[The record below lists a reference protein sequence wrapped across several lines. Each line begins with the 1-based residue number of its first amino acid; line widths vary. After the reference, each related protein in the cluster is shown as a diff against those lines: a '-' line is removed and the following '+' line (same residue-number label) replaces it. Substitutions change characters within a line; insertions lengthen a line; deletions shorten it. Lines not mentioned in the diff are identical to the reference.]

1 MEAGFGIAGPASVV
15 QVFAEKE
22 DGMQYQWKRKVNPV
36 CIILL
41 TLLFAHG
48 ATCWTQNLKDSPA
61 RQTGAAT
68 AGNVEDWNSLQL
80 TNGALTPE
88 PPLLGEKDDF
98 PQFTREL
105 LQVKWRRGDPIDL
118 YVIRPK
124 GVSNPPVILYLYTYP
139 SETDRFRNND
149 YCARV
154 TKDGFA
160 AIGFVSALT
169 GHRYQ
174 NRPMKEWFVSELPE
188 ALGTSVHDVQMILN
202 YLSTR
207 ADLDMSKVGMFG
219 EGSGGTIAILSAAV
233 DPRIKT
239 VDVLDPWGDW
249 PDWMAK
255 SELIPEEER
264 PNYVK
269 PEFLKKVAA
278 FDPVQWLPRL
288 NSQHVRIQ
296 QVMDDAVTP
305 KLAKE
310 RISSVAPAGAQVV
323 QYDSTRDFFGAVSG
337 GRIFQWAKE
346 QLKPAPLKP
355 AAIQAAQKPGVRA
368 VESGRD

>member
-1 MEAGFGIAGPASVV
+1 MEAGFRMAGACLHR
-15 QVFAEKE
+15 ARIRGKE
-22 DGMQYQWKRKVNPV
+22 GGMQYLWKGKVNRL

-41 TLLFAHG
+41 TLLFAG
-48 ATCWTQNLKDSPA
+48 SATCWTQELKASPA
-61 RQTGAAT
+61 YQSGAT
-68 AGNVEDWNSLQL
+68 PGEVEDWNSLL
-80 TNGALTPE
+80 LADGELTPE
-88 PPLLGEKDDF
+88 RPLLGEKDEL

-105 LQVKWRRGDPIDL
+105 LQVKWRQGDPIDL

-124 GVSNPPVILYLYTYP
+124 AVINPPVILYLYSYP
-139 SETDRFRNND
+139 SETDRFRNDD

-160 AIGFVSALT
+160 AVGFVSALT

-174 NRPMKEWFVSELPE
+174 NRPMKQWFVSELPE
-188 ALGTSVHDVQMILN
+188 ALGSSVHDVQMILN

-207 ADLDMSKVGMFG
+207 SDVDMSKVGMFG

-239 VDVLDPWGDW
+239 LDLLDPWGDW

-255 SELIPEEER
+255 SELIPQEER
-264 PNYVK
+264 PNYMK
-269 PEFLKKVAA
+269 PEFLKKVAT

-288 NSQHVRIQ
+288 NSQQVRIQ
-296 QVMDDAVTP
+296 QVMDDSVTP
-305 KLAKE
+305 KAAKE
-310 RISSVAPAGAQVV
+310 RIESVAPGGAQVV
-323 QYDSTRDFFGAVSG
+323 RYDSTRDFFGAVSE
-337 GRIFQWAKE
+337 GRIFQWSKE

-355 AAIQAAQKPGVRA
+355 PAIQAAQKPGVRA

>member
-1 MEAGFGIAGPASVV
+1 METGFGIAGACLCR
-15 QVFAEKE
+15 ARIRGKE
-22 DGMQYQWKRKVNPV
+22 DGMQYLWKRKVNPL
-36 CIILL
+36 CMILL
-41 TLLFAHG
+41 SLLFAHG
-48 ATCWTQNLKDSPA
+48 ATCWTQNLKTSPA
-61 RQTGAAT
+61 RQTGAAI
-68 AGNVEDWNSLQL
+68 AGNVEDWNSLLL

-88 PPLLGEKDDF
+88 PPLLGEKDDL

-139 SETDRFRNND
+139 SESDRFRNDD
-149 YCARV
+149 YGARL

-174 NRPMKEWFVSELPE
+174 NRPMKEWLVSELPE

-207 ADLDMSKVGMFG
+207 GDLDMSKVGMFG

-255 SELIPEEER
+255 SDLIPEVER

-269 PEFLKKVAA
+269 PEFLQKVAA

-296 QVMDDAVTP
+296 QVLDDAVTP

-310 RISSVAPAGAQVV
+310 RINSAAPPDAQVV
-323 QYDSTRDFFGAVSG
+323 RYDSTRDFFGAISG

-346 QLKPAPLKP
+346 QLKPAPPKP
-355 AAIQAAQKPGVRA
+355 SAIQASQKSGVRA

>member
-1 MEAGFGIAGPASVV
+1 MAGACLHRARIRR
-15 QVFAEKE
+15 KE
-22 DGMQYQWKRKVNPV
+22 DGMQYQWRRKVNQL
-36 CIILL
+36 CIISLILL
-41 TLLFAHG
+41 CTG
-48 ATCWTQNLKDSPA
+48 SATCWTQTLKTNPA
-61 RQTGAAT
+61 HQGGAT
-68 AGNVEDWNSLQL
+68 AGKVEDWNSLL
-80 TNGALTPE
+80 LADGELTPE
-88 PPLLGEKDDF
+88 RPLLGEKDDL

-105 LQVKWRRGDPIDL
+105 LQVKWRSGDPIDL

-124 GVSNPPVILYLYTYP
+124 AVTNPPVILYLYSYP
-139 SETDRFRNND
+139 SETDRFRNDD

-160 AIGFVSALT
+160 AVGFVSALT

-174 NRPMKEWFVSELPE
+174 NRPMKQWFVSELPE

-207 ADLDMSKVGMFG
+207 SDLDMSKVGMFG

-239 VDVLDPWGDW
+239 LDLLDPWGDW

-255 SELIPEEER
+255 SEIIPAEER

-269 PEFLKKVAA
+269 PEFLQKVAA
-278 FDPVQWLPRL
+278 LDPVQWLPRL
-288 NSQHVRIQ
+288 NSQAVRIQ
-296 QVMDDAVTP
+296 QVMDDSVTP
-305 KLAKE
+305 KAAKE
-310 RISSVAPAGAQVV
+310 RIESAAPRGAQAVR
-323 QYDSTRDFFGAVSG
+323 YDSTHDFFGAVSG
-337 GRIFQWAKE
+337 GRIFQWSKE
-346 QLKPAPLKP
+346 QLKPAPPKP
-355 AAIQAAQKPGVRA
+355 PAIQASQKPGVRA

>member
-1 MEAGFGIAGPASVV
+1 LDLENSL
-15 QVFAEKE
+15 EKRI
-22 DGMQYQWKRKVNPV
+22 GMQYLWKRKVNRL
-36 CIILL
+36 CIVSL
-41 TLLFAHG
+41 TMLFALS
-48 ATCWTQNLKDSPA
+48 ATSWTQELKASSTQ
-61 RQTGAAT
+61 QTGAAS
-68 AGNVEDWNSLQL
+68 NVEDWNSLSL
-80 TNGALTPE
+80 ADRALTPE

-124 GVSNPPVILYLYTYP
+124 GVANPPVILYLYSYP
-139 SETDRFRNND
+139 SETDRFRNDD

-154 TKDGFA
+154 TRDGFA

-174 NRPMKEWFVSELPE
+174 NRPMKQWFVSELPE
-188 ALGTSVHDVQMILN
+188 ALGSSVHDVQMILN

-207 ADLDMSKVGMFG
+207 GDLDMTKVGMFG

-239 VDVLDPWGDW
+239 IDLLDPWGDW

-269 PEFLKKVAA
+269 PEFLKRVAP
-278 FDPVQWLPRL
+278 FDPVQWLPQL
-288 NSQHVRIQ
+288 TSQHVRIQ
-296 QVMDDAVTP
+296 QVMDDSVTP
-305 KLAKE
+305 KAAKE
-310 RISSVAPAGAQVV
+310 RIESVAPHAAQVV
-323 QYDSTRDFFGAVSG
+323 RFDSTRDFFGAVSG

-346 QLKPAPLKP
+346 QLKPAPPKP
-355 AAIQAAQKPGVRA
+355 PAIQVSQKPGVRA